1 MLKLTRVTKHHCFCW
16 LLLAALPAVAQPVPK
31 LNSLSIEWLKRG
43 ASTEVVLEGE
53 GLNAVTDLIF
63 SGDLGLSASRAPLP
77 QATVTLEAS
86 KGGIAAA
93 GDDDKKFT
101 ARIVVAPEA
110 TLGARE
116 VRARTASGMSNPL
129 AVNVSDITEI
139 LEKEPNNSTN
149 EAQVVELPVGISG
162 VLHEAAQL
170 DWFRFKASKGQRLIF
185 DVAANRRGAPLD
197 PSLGLLDATGK
208 GLARGEDDH
217 GLDSFIDFIVPED
230 GEYYLQLRD
239 FRYQGGGDYKYHLV
253 AGELPYLDGLF
264 PFGAQRG
271 QAVELSLRGRNL
283 EGADKL
289 KLKIASDAPLGAQ
302 DIRAHAPKGYSNT
315 RPFDIGEAPEFM
327 ETEPNNETNK
337 ANQVT
342 LPVAINGRIGEA
354 KDVGTFKFKV
364 EAGQPF
370 IFEVLANRFGSPLDA
385 LLTLTKSDG
394 SVLQR
399 NDDAAGAD
407 ARIEQNFGEAGEYF
421 LSIRDLT
428 DRGGDDFGYRL
439 TVRRPQ
445 PNFTASFLT
454 DTPRLRRGA
463 YASFRVEVARQAG
476 FGGAVEV
483 SCEGLPKEIAPL
495 PLVIS
500 PELSGGELFLT
511 ANADAQLG
519 FFPFQ
524 VKATG
529 VIAGRKATRT
539 GEPKSGDK
547 TVKEAFL
554 TVLDAAPFNVE
565 PLTLT
570 ASVEQNQSTG
580 VEALLT
586 RRAGF
591 LDDVQLSLEGF
602 STGRDPI
609 TRSAETQPVTIKG
622 ADSRATL
629 NLKARLDSE
638 LGTRPIWIKAEV
650 QGVTILSRPL
660 TLTIAEFPFTLSTSL
675 PRLGVTVPPTGV
687 KSEAA
692 EAEMTV
698 KTSRRGWFTDDIALA
713 LEGLPEGVAATSTNL
728 PRGAAEALFRFTA
741 SDKAKAG
748 TNTVTFVGTT
758 TVNGRN
764 FQNRAAFT
772 LTVNAAAEPEQAAEV
787 AGETKAAAVK

>member
-1 MLKLTRVTKHHCFCW
+1 MTKHQWLCW
-16 LLLAALPAVAQPVPK
+16 LFLAVLPAAAQPIPK
-31 LNSLSIEWLKRG
+31 LNSLSAEWLKRG
-43 ASTEVVLEGE
+43 ATTEVVLEGE

-63 SGDLGLSASRAPLP
+63 SGELGLSASRAPMP
-77 QATVTLEAS
+77 EAVVTIEAS
-86 KGGIAAA
+86 KGGIAPA

-101 ARIVVAPEA
+101 ARIAVAPEA
-110 TLGARE
+110 ALGARE
-116 VRARTASGMSNPL
+116 VRARTASGLSNPL
-129 AVNVSDITEI
+129 TVNVSDITEV
-139 LEKEPNNSTN
+139 LEQEPNNSTN
-149 EAQVVELPVGISG
+149 EAQVVELPAGISG
-162 VLHEAAQL
+162 VIHEPAQL

-185 DVAANRRGAPLD
+185 DVQANRRGAPLD
-197 PSLGLLDATGK
+197 PSLGLLDASGK
-208 GLARGEDDH
+208 ELARGEDDH
-217 GLDSFIDFIVPED
+217 GLDSFLDFTVPED
-230 GEYYLQLRD
+230 GEYFLQVRD
-239 FRYQGGGDYKYHLV
+239 FRYQGGSDYKYHLV

-271 QAVELSLRGRNL
+271 QTVELTLRGRNL

-289 KLKIASDAPLGAQ
+289 RLKIAPDAPLGAQ

-315 RPFDIGEAPEFM
+315 RPFDIGETAEFT

-337 ANQVT
+337 ANQIT
-342 LPVAINGRIGEA
+342 LPVAINGHIGEA
-354 KDVGTFKFKV
+354 KDVDTFKFKV
-364 EAGQPF
+364 EAGQTF

-385 LLTLTKSDG
+385 LLTLSKPDG

-399 NDDAAGAD
+399 NDDAAGVD
-407 ARIEQNFGEAGEYF
+407 ARFERNFGEAGEYF
-421 LSIRDLT
+421 LSLRDLT
-428 DRGGDDFGYRL
+428 ERGGEDFGYRL

-445 PNFTASFLT
+445 ANFSVSFLN

-463 YASFRVEVARQAG
+463 YASFRVEVARQPG

-483 SCEGLPKEIAPL
+483 TCEGLPQEITPL

-511 ANADAQLG
+511 ASADAQLG

-539 GEPKSGDK
+539 AEPKSGDK

-554 TVLDAAPFNVE
+554 TVLDAAPFSIE

-570 ASVEQNQSTG
+570 ASLEQSQSTS

-586 RRAGF
+586 RRGGF
-591 LDDVQLSLEGF
+591 TADVQLSLEGF

-609 TRSAETQPVTIKG
+609 TRSVETQPVTLKG
-622 ADSRATL
+622 TDTRATL
-629 NLKARLDSE
+629 HLKARLDSE
-638 LGTRPIWIKAEV
+638 LGTRPIWIKAEG

-660 TLTIAEFPFTLSTSL
+660 TLTIVEFPFSLSTSL
-675 PRLGVTVPPTGV
+675 PRLGVTVPPPGV

-698 KTSRRGWFTDDIALA
+698 KTARRGWFTDDITLA
-713 LEGLPEGVAATSTNL
+713 LEGLPEGLTATSTNL
-728 PRGAAEALFRFTA
+728 PRGVAEALFKLTA
-741 SDKAKAG
+741 TEKAKPG
-748 TNTVTFVGTT
+748 TNTVTFIGTT
-758 TVNGRN
+758 TVNGRT

-772 LTVNAAAEPEQAAEV
+772 LTVNPAAELEQAAE
-787 AGETKAAAVK
+787 ATGETKAAAAK

>member
-1 MLKLTRVTKHHCFCW
+1 MTKHQWLCW
-16 LLLAALPAVAQPVPK
+16 LLLAALPATAQPVPK
-31 LNSLSIEWLKRG
+31 LNSLSAEWLKRG
-43 ASTEVVLEGE
+43 STTEVVLEGE

-63 SGDLGLSASRAPLP
+63 SGELGLSGSRAPLP
-77 QATVTLEAS
+77 QAVATLEGS
-86 KGGIAAA
+86 KGGIAPA

-101 ARIVVAPEA
+101 ARIGVAPEA

-116 VRARTASGMSNPL
+116 VRARTASGLSNPL
-129 AVNVSDITEI
+129 TVNVSDIPEI
-139 LEKEPNNSTN
+139 LELEPNNSTN
-149 EAQVVELPVGISG
+149 EAQVVELPVGLSG
-162 VLHEAAQL
+162 VIHEAAQI
-170 DWFRFKASKGQRLIF
+170 DWFRFKASKGRRLIF
-185 DVAANRRGAPLD
+185 DVQANRRGAPLD
-197 PSLGLLDATGK
+197 PSLGLFDVNGK
-208 GLARGEDDH
+208 ELARGEDDH
-217 GLDSFIDFIVPED
+217 GLDSFIDFTVPED
-230 GEYYLQLRD
+230 GEYFLQMRD

-271 QAVELSLRGRNL
+271 QAVEVTLRGRNL
-283 EGADKL
+283 DGADKL
-289 KLKIASDAPLGAQ
+289 KLKIASDAPLGSQ
-302 DIRAHAPKGYSNT
+302 DIRAHAAKGYSNT
-315 RPFDIGEAPEFM
+315 RPFDISEAPQFM

-337 ANQVT
+337 ANQVI
-342 LPVAINGRIGEA
+342 LPVAINGRIGDA
-354 KDVGTFKFKV
+354 KDVDHFKFKV
-364 EAGQPF
+364 EVGQTF

-385 LLTLTKSDG
+385 LLTLAKADG

-421 LSIRDLT
+421 LSLRDLT
-428 DRGGDDFGYRL
+428 DRGGEEFGYRL

-445 PNFTASFLT
+445 PNFSVSFLT
-454 DTPRLRRGA
+454 DTPRLRRSA
-463 YASFRVEVARQAG
+463 YTSFRVEVSRQGG
-476 FGGAVEV
+476 FGGGVEV
-483 SCEGLPKEIAPL
+483 TCEGLPKEITAL
-495 PLVIS
+495 PLVIP

-529 VIAGRKATRT
+529 VIASRKVTRT
-539 GEPKSGDK
+539 AEPKSGDR

-554 TVLDAAPFNVE
+554 TVLDTAPFSVE

-570 ASVEQNQSTG
+570 AAVEQNQSTG
-580 VEALLT
+580 VEVLLT

-609 TRSAETQPVTIKG
+609 TRSVETQPVTLKG
-622 ADSRATL
+622 TDTRATI

-638 LGTRPIWIKAEV
+638 LGTRPIWIKAEG
-650 QGVTILSRPL
+650 QGMTILSRPL
-660 TLTIAEFPFTLSTSL
+660 TLTIGEFPFSLSTSL
-675 PRLGVTVPPTGV
+675 PRLGVTVPPPGV

-698 KTSRRGWFTDDIALA
+698 KTARRGWFTDDITLA

-728 PRGAAEALFRFTA
+728 PRGVTEALFRFTA

-748 TNTVTFVGTT
+748 TNTVTFIGTT
-758 TVNGRN
+758 SVNGRN

-772 LTVNAAAEPEQAAEV
+772 LTVNAAAEPEV
-787 AGETKAAAVK
+787 ATSVKTEADPKSEAK